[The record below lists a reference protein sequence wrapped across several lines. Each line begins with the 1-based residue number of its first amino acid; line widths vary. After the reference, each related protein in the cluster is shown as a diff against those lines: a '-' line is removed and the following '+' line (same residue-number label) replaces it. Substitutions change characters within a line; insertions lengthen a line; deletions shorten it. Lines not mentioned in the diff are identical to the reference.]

1 MSREDLDPLKRQLH
15 PTIFSREIGVKLI
28 AGSTLQATINLPKPI
43 RTWWRLID
51 SETHLDIETFGDGEH
66 EPEYAIMRPAPDG
79 VNGRRGERYKI
90 SSGRV
95 SLPKNFLSRIREAG
109 HSIDARV
116 IQLGYVS
123 VISSLDQL
131 GKQVRGVSA
140 RDPTGT
146 ASGITAE
153 QLEAVTREIEDAP
166 NTAARVATALT
177 PVIFCELFPTAAP
190 YISSTARV
198 GYFES

>member
-1 MSREDLDPLKRQLH
+1 MSIEDLDPLKRQPH
-15 PTIFSREIGVKLI
+15 PTIFSRAIGVKLI

-43 RTWWRLID
+43 QRWWRLID
-51 SETHLDIETFGDGEH
+51 SESCLDIETFGDGKH

-79 VNGRRGERYKI
+79 VKGRRGERYKI
-90 SSGRV
+90 SAGRV
-95 SLPKNFLSRIREAG
+95 SLPKDFLSRIREARQT
-109 HSIDARV
+109 IDARV

-131 GKQVRGVSA
+131 DRQVS
-140 RDPTGT
+140 RDPTDT

-153 QLEAVTREIEDAP
+153 QLEAVAREIKDAP
-166 NTAARVATALT
+166 NSTVRVATALT
-177 PVIFCELFPTAAP
+177 PVIFRELFPAAVP